1 MLTRPA
7 ARCSNAN
14 VNLLKTVQTQFL
26 IVSPSWRQILRIK
39 LESSFFQSQISEVFE
54 NEQFKILAFVF
65 QPEKSFVKHEKI
77 DNQLCN

>member
-26 IVSPSWRQILRIK
+26 IVSPSWRQILRLK

-54 NEQFKILAFVF
+54 NEQFKILAFEF
-65 QPEKSFVKHEKI
+65 QAEKSFVKHEKI
-77 DNQLCN
+77 DNQFCN

>member
-1 MLTRPA
+1 MQARPA

-26 IVSPSWRQILRIK
+26 IVSQSGRQILRIK

-54 NEQFKILAFVF
+54 NAQFKILAFGF
-65 QPEKSFVKHEKI
+65 QPVKSIFSCQKVYS
-77 DNQLCN
+77 

>member
-54 NEQFKILAFVF
+54 NEQFKILAFEF
-65 QPEKSFVKHEKI
+65 QAEKSFVKHEKI
-77 DNQLCN
+77 DNQFCN